1 MCIWYTSRKG
11 ALYKYTGR
19 RRNTHW
25 HGYYRANCCR
35 MFGETANMLSKFV
48 LVLMLIP
55 LLAPAQADSSKWL
68 RGFPIT
74 DYIVTLND
82 SVKVVQVELPEDMKI
97 SQKQFGVLY
106 GRYDKSVEDAV
117 QKGYGRCHLIKGNYY
132 YFSIGNNTSG
142 KELIAGD
149 ILYTYTE
156 KIPLYFGLIPQLA
169 THFIQLQDV
178 HGKALYDR
186 YAVFRAWSKLDEISL
201 TDSLVADIQFTGQ
214 HFLENDPDAD
224 RLITK
229 GTYKDKKV
237 FYVMAECQTA
247 DLLPF
252 LEYMAARPRL
262 YAGSSW
268 KISEI
273 FATWLIEGAP
283 MVVK

>member
-1 MCIWYTSRKG
+1 MYLVHNNKR

-19 RRNTHW
+19 GRNTHW
-25 HGYYRANCCR
+25 HGYYQHNCWR
-35 MFGETANMLSKFV
+35 MFGKTAEMLTKFFLVYMLTPV
-48 LVLMLIP
+48 LAL
-55 LLAPAQADSSKWL
+55 AQADSSKWL

-82 SVKVVQVELPEDMKI
+82 SVKLVQVELPEDMKI

-106 GRYDKSVEDAV
+106 GRYDKSKEDAV

-132 YFSIGNNTSG
+132 YFSVGNNTSG
-142 KELIAGD
+142 KELNAGD

-156 KIPLYFGLIPQLA
+156 KTSLYYGLIPQLA

-178 HGKALYDR
+178 YGKALYDR
-186 YAVFRAWSKLDEISL
+186 YAVFRAWSKQDEQRLI
-201 TDSLVADIQFTGQ
+201 DSLVADIQFTGQ
-214 HFLENDPDAD
+214 HFLENDPNAD
-224 RLITK
+224 RLISN
-229 GTYKDKKV
+229 GPYKDQKV
-237 FYVMAECQTA
+237 FYVMAECQPS

-252 LEYMAARPRL
+252 LEYMTARPRL

-273 FATWLIEGAP
+273 FATWLTEGAP
-283 MVVK
+283 MLVK